1 MRHAAVF
8 SPGPVAFCCL
18 LWPAVQKGAHPFDT
32 PSGRVQ
38 CLVES
43 WVAAVHR
50 ETCQK
55 TSYRLSISICGSR
68 VCLDKSSCSFFSF
81 HQGERKEEFWR
92 QNGRER
98 FSRSLTWR
106 RRFRPDAC
114 TPVWHHRC
122 RVDKKRPPG
131 FLSFRRLL
139 DREIGEELQENAWVY
154 F

>member
-1 MRHAAVF
+1 M
-8 SPGPVAFCCL
+8 AFVLPQWGSYGGYPEGVLIESNTKTNPASNQVSFRVTFWRFL
-18 LWPAVQKGAHPFDT
+18 L
-32 PSGRVQ
+32 RV
-38 CLVES
+38 L
-43 WVAAVHR
+43 
-50 ETCQK
+50 
-55 TSYRLSISICGSR
+55 SR
-68 VCLDKSSCSFFSF
+68 VCLDKSSCSFFPL

-139 DREIGEELQENAWVY
+139 DREIGEELQENAWIY
-154 F
+154 L